1 MSATAPSLA
10 TWALAQVG
18 SYLGYTGRAAD
29 VVARAAFD
37 PEPTS
42 PVEIFA
48 LQNDAQQ
55 TSNIVAR
62 AALKL
67 GITPIGRQ

>member
-1 MSATAPSLA
+1 MAH
-10 TWALAQVG
+10 
-18 SYLGYTGRAAD
+18 
-29 VVARAAFD
+29 FD